1 MSQER
6 GTTLYYGWKIVAA
19 ILFTLTFSSGL
30 SFYNHSIYLNALA
43 ATPAF
48 SVATASIAVSLFFF
62 SGGLAGLLVAR
73 WVQNYDPRYCL
84 TGGAVISA
92 GALSA
97 LSYVT
102 TVPQLYVVY
111 CIFGMGF
118 SASSLIPAT
127 TIVARWFKR
136 RRAMALSIAST
147 GLSLGGVI
155 LTPLCVLLV
164 EKLSFQTA
172 APIMGLIYLVG
183 VIPVSWIWLRPS
195 PESMGLRIDGDAID
209 DAVDVTI
216 DDAVGEE
223 SVPVRDATKR
233 DESRLSGS
241 APIEDGLSFREAR
254 ATRFFWGIA
263 PAYVFLLMA
272 QVGGIAHQYGLAR
285 ETLSESQTALAV
297 AILPVMSIIG
307 RLLGGW
313 IVGKVAIK
321 QFALFIM
328 GLQIFA
334 LVMLASG
341 AGVWGLCIGLALFG
355 CTVGNLLMLQPL
367 LIAEAFGLRE
377 YARIFSVANLMSSWG
392 TAAGPAVMGYVFAL
406 NNEQYGGAYLFAAA
420 AAALGLILFA
430 SGGPLHPS
438 IEEKAHKSA

>member
-6 GTTLYYGWKIVAA
+6 GATLYYGWKIVAA

-48 SVATASIAVSLFFF
+48 NVASASVAVSLFFF

-102 TVPQLYVVY
+102 TVPQLYAVY

-195 PESMGLRIDGDAID
+195 PESMGLRIDGDAVD
-209 DAVDVTI
+209 DAVDE
-216 DDAVGEE
+216 AVDKESAPARDTANQGE
-223 SVPVRDATKR
+223 A
-233 DESRLSGS
+233 RLSSS

-328 GLQIFA
+328 GLQILA

-341 AGVWGLCIGLALFG
+341 TGVWGLCIGLALFG

-420 AAALGLILFA
+420 AAALGLVLFA
-430 SGGPLHPS
+430 SGGPLHPL
-438 IEEKAHKSA
+438 IEEKAA

>member
-48 SVATASIAVSLFFF
+48 NVASASIAVSLFFF

-102 TVPQLYVVY
+102 TVPQLYAVY
-111 CIFGMGF
+111 CIFGVGF

-195 PESMGLRIDGDAID
+195 PESMGLRIDGDVVD
-209 DAVDVTI
+209 DAVDEEGVPAS
-216 DDAVGEE
+216 DA
-223 SVPVRDATKR
+223 ANQ
-233 DESRLSGS
+233 DEPRLSSS

-254 ATRFFWGIA
+254 ATRFFWGVA

-328 GLQIFA
+328 GLQILA
-334 LVMLASG
+334 LVILASG
-341 AGVWGLCIGLALFG
+341 TGVWGLCIGLALFG
-355 CTVGNLLMLQPL
+355 CTVGNILMLQPL

-406 NNEQYGGAYLFAAA
+406 NNEQYQGAYLFAAA

>member
-195 PESMGLRIDGDAID
+195 PESMGLRIDGDVVD
-209 DAVDVTI
+209 DAVDEEGVPAS
-216 DDAVGEE
+216 DA
-223 SVPVRDATKR
+223 ANQ
-233 DESRLSGS
+233 DEPRLSSS

-254 ATRFFWGIA
+254 TTRFFWGVA

-328 GLQIFA
+328 GLQILA
-334 LVMLASG
+334 LVILASG
-341 AGVWGLCIGLALFG
+341 TGVRGLCIGLALFG

>member
-6 GTTLYYGWKIVAA
+6 GTKLYYGWKIVAA

-43 ATPAF
+43 STPAF
-48 SVATASIAVSLFFF
+48 NVASASIAVSLFFF

-172 APIMGLIYLVG
+172 SPIMGLIYLVG

-195 PESMGLRIDGDAID
+195 PESMGLRIDGDVVD
-209 DAVDVTI
+209 DAVDEEGVPAS
-216 DDAVGEE
+216 DA
-223 SVPVRDATKR
+223 ANQ
-233 DESRLSGS
+233 DEPRLSSS

-254 ATRFFWGIA
+254 ATRFFWGVA

-328 GLQIFA
+328 GLQILA
-334 LVMLASG
+334 LVILASG
-341 AGVWGLCIGLALFG
+341 TGVRGLCIGLALFG
-355 CTVGNLLMLQPL
+355 CTVGNILMLQPL

-406 NNEQYGGAYLFAAA
+406 NNEQYQGAYLFAAA

>member
-48 SVATASIAVSLFFF
+48 NVASASIAVSLFFF

-172 APIMGLIYLVG
+172 SPIMGLIYLVG

-195 PESMGLRIDGDAID
+195 PESMGLRIDGDVVD
-209 DAVDVTI
+209 DAVDEEGVPAS
-216 DDAVGEE
+216 DA
-223 SVPVRDATKR
+223 ANQ
-233 DESRLSGS
+233 DEPRLSSS

-254 ATRFFWGIA
+254 TTRFFWGVA

-328 GLQIFA
+328 GLQILA
-334 LVMLASG
+334 LVILASG
-341 AGVWGLCIGLALFG
+341 TGVRGLCIGLALFG
-355 CTVGNLLMLQPL
+355 CTVGNILMLQPL

-406 NNEQYGGAYLFAAA
+406 NNEQYQGAYLFAAA

>member
-1 MSQER
+1 MAS
-6 GTTLYYGWKIVAA
+6 
-19 ILFTLTFSSGL
+19 
-30 SFYNHSIYLNALA
+30 
-43 ATPAF
+43 
-48 SVATASIAVSLFFF
+48 ASIAVSLFFF

-102 TVPQLYVVY
+102 TVPQLYAVY
-111 CIFGMGF
+111 CIFGVGF

-195 PESMGLRIDGDAID
+195 PESMGLRIDGDAVD
-209 DAVDVTI
+209 DAVDKEN
-216 DDAVGEE
+216 A
-223 SVPVRDATKR
+223 PARDTATQ
-233 DESRLSGS
+233 DEARLSRS

-328 GLQIFA
+328 GLQILA

-341 AGVWGLCIGLALFG
+341 TGVWGLCIGLALFG

-420 AAALGLILFA
+420 AAALGLVLFA

-438 IEEKAHKSA
+438 IEQKAA

>member
-1 MSQER
+1 
-6 GTTLYYGWKIVAA
+6 
-19 ILFTLTFSSGL
+19 
-30 SFYNHSIYLNALA
+30 
-43 ATPAF
+43 
-48 SVATASIAVSLFFF
+48 
-62 SGGLAGLLVAR
+62 
-73 WVQNYDPRYCL
+73 
-84 TGGAVISA
+84 
-92 GALSA
+92 
-97 LSYVT
+97 
-102 TVPQLYVVY
+102 
-111 CIFGMGF
+111 
-118 SASSLIPAT
+118 
-127 TIVARWFKR
+127 
-136 RRAMALSIAST
+136 
-147 GLSLGGVI
+147 
-155 LTPLCVLLV
+155 
-164 EKLSFQTA
+164 
-172 APIMGLIYLVG
+172 MGLIYLVG

-195 PESMGLRIDGDAID
+195 PESMGLRIDGDVVD
-209 DAVDVTI
+209 DAVDEEGVPAS
-216 DDAVGEE
+216 DA
-223 SVPVRDATKR
+223 ANQ
-233 DESRLSGS
+233 DEPRLSSS

-254 ATRFFWGIA
+254 ATRFFWGVA

-328 GLQIFA
+328 GLQILA
-334 LVMLASG
+334 LVILASG
-341 AGVWGLCIGLALFG
+341 TGVRGLCIGLALFG
-355 CTVGNLLMLQPL
+355 CTVGNILMLQPL

-406 NNEQYGGAYLFAAA
+406 NNEQYQGAYLFAAA

>member
-48 SVATASIAVSLFFF
+48 NVASASIAVSLFFF

-84 TGGAVISA
+84 TGGAIISA

-172 APIMGLIYLVG
+172 SPIMGLIYLVG

-195 PESMGLRIDGDAID
+195 PESMGLRIDGDVVD
-209 DAVDVTI
+209 DAVDEEGVPAS
-216 DDAVGEE
+216 DA
-223 SVPVRDATKR
+223 ANQ
-233 DESRLSGS
+233 DEPRLSSS

-254 ATRFFWGIA
+254 TTRFFWGVA

-328 GLQIFA
+328 GLQILA
-334 LVMLASG
+334 LVILASG
-341 AGVWGLCIGLALFG
+341 TGVWGLCIGLALFG
-355 CTVGNLLMLQPL
+355 CTVGNILMLQPL

-406 NNEQYGGAYLFAAA
+406 NNEQYQGAYLFAAA